1 MKSHKRKNYTK
12 DKTLKNYKR
21 KITKVFTKEK
31 KKLYKRKKKLILQK
45 MIISK
50 EKFISLLK

>member
-21 KITKVFTKEK
+21 KITKVFTREK